1 MENKKLRDENKKLR
15 LGILA
20 SQTLSDDV
28 MDKVMEHLTPSSP
41 PPSSDS
47 GTREKIEAWK
57 RSLKI
62 SSQEIAELPP
72 HLGIPLMKFL
82 NINYTD

>member
-1 MENKKLRDENKKLR
+1 
-15 LGILA
+15 
-20 SQTLSDDV
+20 
-28 MDKVMEHLTPSSP
+28 MEHLTPSFP
-41 PPSSDS
+41 TPSYDS

>member
-1 MENKKLRDENKKLR
+1 MENKKLR

-28 MDKVMEHLTPSSP
+28 MDKVIEHLAPPSFP
-41 PPSSDS
+41 TPSSDS

-62 SSQEIAELPP
+62 SGDEIAKLPP
-72 HLGIPLMKFL
+72 NLCIPLIKFL

>member
-1 MENKKLRDENKKLR
+1 
-15 LGILA
+15 
-20 SQTLSDDV
+20 
-28 MDKVMEHLTPSSP
+28 MEHLEHMNPT
-41 PPSSDS
+41 PSSDS